1 MFSQTAGHKVSLLV
15 PKRGSKLELTRLAHK
30 NAVEETE
37 RAISKEER
45 QSQLMQLLGSMLGLK
60 QTPSRIEA
68 YDISNTGSADI
79 VGAMTVFV
87 DGKPQK
93 KSYRRF
99 RLKGLDGPDDYASM
113 DQVLDQAI
121 PPLSGP
127 RREI

>member
-1 MFSQTAGHKVSLLV
+1 MSLLV

-99 RLKGLDGPDDYASM
+99 RLKGLEWTRRLRLYGSGA
-113 DQVLDQAI
+113 DQAI